1 MAEHQLTV
9 AVIATLDTKGP
20 EALLLADLIRRHG
33 ANARIIDTGIR
44 NRANLGFTP
53 DVSNADV
60 ARAGGTDIEAI
71 QALGSRGEAIA
82 AMSGCLSV
90 FLRDEYDRG
99 KFSRVVVIGGLN
111 GSLLGSAGLQKLP
124 FGVPKLIITPVAS
137 GARKFAPFVGTSDVA
152 VMHSVVDL
160 QGVNSFTRAILNQ
173 GAASIT
179 GPELPLEPQA
189 ARLGAVAITM
199 NGNTTPVGMQILGEL
214 DRSGWDVVAFHSNG
228 VGGSSM
234 ERLAGEGR
242 FAAVVNLTTNE
253 IADRE
258 CGGVFPGPPSR
269 MRALAGSGLPMVFV
283 PGCMD
288 FINMAA
294 DSVEPGRLHT
304 RHSPDL
310 DLVRV
315 TADEAGKLARIFAE
329 SVNLHRGP
337 VEVVAPTGGF
347 SPSAAAGGPLED
359 PAADAVFLATLAQTL
374 DHRVPLAEVPAPVND
389 PRVGKAVLDAFSRV
403 TARAAD
409 DLAAPELNVSP

>member
-1 MAEHQLTV
+1 VAEHQLTV
-9 AVIATLDTKGP
+9 AVVATLDTKGP
-20 EALLLADLIRRHG
+20 EALLLADLIRRRG
-33 ANARIIDTGIR
+33 ANVRIIDTGIR
-44 NRANLGFTP
+44 HRANPDFAP
-53 DVSNADV
+53 DVSNAEV
-60 ARAGGTDIEAI
+60 ARAGGTDIAAI

-82 AMSGCLSV
+82 AMAECLSV
-90 FLRDEYDRG
+90 LLPEEYDKGR
-99 KFSRVVVIGGLN
+99 FQRVVVIGGLN
-111 GSLLGSAGLQKLP
+111 GSLLGSAGLQNLP

-137 GARKFAPFVGTSDVA
+137 GARTFAPFVGTSDVA

-173 GAASIT
+173 GASSIT
-179 GPELPLEPQA
+179 GPELAAEPQP

-242 FAAVVNLTTNE
+242 FSAVVDLTTNE
-253 IADRE
+253 IVDRE

-269 MRALAGSGLPMVFV
+269 LRSLAGLGLPTVFV

-294 DSVEPGRLHT
+294 DSVDSGRLRT

-315 TADEAGKLARIFAE
+315 TAGEARKLARIFAD
-329 SVNLHRGP
+329 SVNMHRGP

-359 PAADAVFLATLAQTL
+359 PVADAAFLAVLAQTL
-374 DHRVPLAEVPAPVND
+374 DRRIPLAEVAAPIND

-403 TARAAD
+403 TGRAGN
-409 DLAAPELNVSP
+409 DLADPHLA

>member
-1 MAEHQLTV
+1 VAEHQLTV

-82 AMSGCLSV
+82 AMSVCLSV

-179 GPELPLEPQA
+179 GPELPLEPQP

-199 NGNTTPVGMQILGEL
+199 
-214 DRSGWDVVAFHSNG
+214 NG

-242 FAAVVNLTTNE
+242 FAAVVDLTTNE

-374 DHRVPLAEVPAPVND
+374 DRRVPLAEVPAPVND

-409 DLAAPELNVSP
+409 DLAAPQLNVSP